1 MKVLGIDPGTHNVGY
16 GVLEKN
22 NGAIRSL
29 EYGVVRSIARR
40 DLSFRLGE
48 IYRKLDTIIGQIK
61 PDIISIE
68 KVFFGVN
75 VKSAISLGEGRG
87 IILLL
92 ADLHDIEIHEFSPT
106 QIKKAVTGNGRAQKY
121 QIQKMMQGLLKLK
134 DMPGSEDAA
143 DALAAAY
150 CFLNSSKF
158 QQLIKQT

>member
-22 NGAIRSL
+22 NGVIRPL
-29 EYGVVRSIARR
+29 EYGVVRSIPKM
-40 DLSFRLGE
+40 DLSSRLGE

-87 IILLL
+87 IVLLL
-92 ADLHDIEIHEFSPT
+92 ANLYDIEIHEFSPT

-121 QIQKMMQGLLKLK
+121 QIQKMMQSLLKLK
-134 DMPGSEDAA
+134 DVPGSEDAA
-143 DALAAAY
+143 DALAVAY

-158 QQLIKQT
+158 YQLVEQK